1 MPAGRPRKIDDTLWT
16 KIEGALFV
24 HATEVECADL
34 ASVSVDTIESECK
47 RRTGMNFAEYSR
59 QKRSTGKVS
68 LRRLQ
73 FAAASKGNPAMLIWL
88 GKHWLDQ
95 WDKVEQKV
103 TLSDDEEK
111 AIEAIKQDLKQ
122 SLKDDLDDGRSD

>member
-1 MPAGRPRKIDDTLWT
+1 
-16 KIEGALFV
+16 
-24 HATEVECADL
+24 
-34 ASVSVDTIESECK
+34 
-47 RRTGMNFAEYSR
+47 
-59 QKRSTGKVS
+59 
-68 LRRLQ
+68 
-73 FAAASKGNPAMLIWL
+73 MLIWL